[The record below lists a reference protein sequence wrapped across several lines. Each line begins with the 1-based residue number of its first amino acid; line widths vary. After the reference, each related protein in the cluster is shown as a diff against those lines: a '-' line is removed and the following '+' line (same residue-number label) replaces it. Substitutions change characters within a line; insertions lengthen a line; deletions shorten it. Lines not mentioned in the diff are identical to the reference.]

1 MKILPMSDGL
11 QEAHAKAGG
20 VAAAWFVFAA
30 SLKVSSNPRA
40 RRAASRRGQGETRNG
55 FRLTYSRKVDD
66 VVYRR
71 TN

>member
-1 MKILPMSDGL
+1 MNTTTMT
-11 QEAHAKAGG
+11 
-20 VAAAWFVFAA
+20 AAA
-30 SLKVSSNPRA
+30 SQ
-40 RRAASRRGQGETRNG
+40 RGQGETRNG